1 MQPTI
6 SDPTSDQQY
15 DIYRES
21 HPEFNITKFLDNA
34 GFECEEMFRV
44 CSFAGRRFN
53 CCNYTSPFM
62 TTFGKCYALDL
73 GRSKRPWMQKQT
85 AAGADAGLQ
94 IILDAQSDEQ
104 LTQGSATAA
113 AYENGFRYYVHA
125 NNTLAYLNSEGISV
139 SPGFRSYSAISS
151 NRYILLPEEEWG
163 NCTHNWPKNYTTSL
177 PYSFANCAHFC
188 KARYFNE
195 LCGCAPAVY
204 NIDHQFETCTPK
216 ATSDCISMKIKNADT
231 AEMEMPLC
239 RECKPECNSLVF
251 HAFNSYGQGFTT
263 SALRYLRSNENT
275 KWNSTYARQN
285 GVTIN
290 VFFRDM
296 SHTEYRQVQGTSI
309 TQILSDM
316 GGNMGLFLGMSVFSI
331 AELSL
336 FLTKISWLIVSKKRR
351 DYMYKKKKNEETR
364 EKELEEA
371 VKDYKFFR
379 TRKTNNSF
387 RVLRQKVKNLASTIY
402 KQESRNLSKKKK
414 VEDSKESPRLARSL
428 TIGAPD
434 MNYFYRDI
442 DSPNVH
448 RRFSCSIVELSVD
461 EKELRAGLDSLEAW
475 EKSNKMPEKKL
486 DHTIIDMGDK

>member
-1 MQPTI
+1 MNYWII
-6 SDPTSDQQY
+6 SYSRMSIPMSYRKIEPFCTWRLGDQQY

-73 GRSKRPWMQKQT
+73 GRSKRSWMQKQT

-104 LTQGSATAA
+104 LTQGSAASA

-163 NCTHNWPKNYTTSL
+163 NCTHYWPKNYTTSL

-231 AEMEMPLC
+231 
-239 RECKPECNSLVF
+239 
-251 HAFNSYGQGFTT
+251 G
-263 SALRYLRSNENT
+263 
-275 KWNSTYARQN
+275 
-285 GVTIN
+285 
-290 VFFRDM
+290 
-296 SHTEYRQVQGTSI
+296 
-309 TQILSDM
+309 DM

-351 DYMYKKKKNEETR
+351 DYMYKKKKNEEMR

-371 VKDYKFFR
+371 VKDYKSFR
-379 TRKTNNSF
+379 TRKNNNSF
-387 RVLRQKVKNLASTIY
+387 RILRQKVKNLASTIY

-414 VEDSKESPRLARSL
+414 VEDFKEVS
-428 TIGAPD
+428 
-434 MNYFYRDI
+434 
-442 DSPNVH
+442 
-448 RRFSCSIVELSVD
+448 
-461 EKELRAGLDSLEAW
+461 
-475 EKSNKMPEKKL
+475 
-486 DHTIIDMGDK
+486 